1 MIVALHSIVTEYHK
15 YLFFVQ
21 SIPNREN
28 KIIEFMNKF
37 NETCITNKRYDD
49 LNNRILIN
57 FYDKNSK
64 NMKVVEIRNAKRE
77 IDSREINLKKLYEIL
92 K

>member
-1 MIVALHSIVTEYHK
+1 MIVALHSVVTQYDK

-21 SIPNREN
+21 SIPNRES

-37 NETCITNKRYDD
+37 NEMCITNKRYDD

-64 NMKVVEIRNAKRE
+64 NMKIVEITNAKRE
-77 IDSREINLKKLYEIL
+77 IDSREMNLKKLYEIL